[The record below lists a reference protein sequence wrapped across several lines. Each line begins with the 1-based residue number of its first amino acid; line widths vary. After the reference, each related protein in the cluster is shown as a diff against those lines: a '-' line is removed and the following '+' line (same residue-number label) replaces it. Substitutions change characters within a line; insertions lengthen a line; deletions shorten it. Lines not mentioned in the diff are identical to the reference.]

1 MIERDRAERRRADAA
16 ERKAAEHLKTL
27 KKSRNK
33 FIVDAVIAY
42 INTETSDSTL
52 LENIRQ
58 IFREE
63 VQAVAVVSPPPTAV
77 TVTTELTEEQEE
89 EANTYARDILIPPE
103 KYKRFVDAKCFTRK
117 CIITFA
123 QEIGIAAGIVLGRL
137 QRDGYVPYNKYNTL
151 KVKYKINGQHD
162 TAA

>member
-1 MIERDRAERRRADAA
+1 MSDYRINVRFHNDVPA

-42 INTETSDSTL
+42 INNETSDSTL

-63 VQAVAVVSPPPTAV
+63 VQAVAVVSTPPTAV

-89 EANTYARDILIPPE
+89 EN
-103 KYKRFVDAKCFTRK
+103 K
-117 CIITFA
+117 
-123 QEIGIAAGIVLGRL
+123 QIVLADLDLFG
-137 QRDGYVPYNKYNTL
+137 
-151 KVKYKINGQHD
+151 
-162 TAA
+162 

>member
-1 MIERDRAERRRADAA
+1 MSDYRINVRFHEDVLA

-33 FIVDAVIAY
+33 FIMDAVIAY
-42 INTETSDSTL
+42 MNNETSDSDL

-63 VQAVAVVSPPPTAV
+63 VQAVAVVSTPPTAV

-89 EANTYARDILIPPE
+89 ENKRNILE
-103 KYKRFVDAKCFTRK
+103 DLDMF
-117 CIITFA
+117 
-123 QEIGIAAGIVLGRL
+123 G
-137 QRDGYVPYNKYNTL
+137 
-151 KVKYKINGQHD
+151 
-162 TAA
+162 

>member
-1 MIERDRAERRRADAA
+1 MSDYRINVRFHNDVPA

-33 FIVDAVIAY
+33 FIVEAVIAY
-42 INTETSDSTL
+42 INNETSDGTL

-77 TVTTELTEEQEE
+77 TVTPELTEEQEQV
-89 EANTYARDILIPPE
+89 N
-103 KYKRFVDAKCFTRK
+103 K
-117 CIITFA
+117 
-123 QEIGIAAGIVLGRL
+123 QIVLADLDMFG
-137 QRDGYVPYNKYNTL
+137 
-151 KVKYKINGQHD
+151 
-162 TAA
+162 